1 MKIYNSKDYQKREG
15 SRLSLF
21 LGEEKPLLASLPA
34 TRYEL
39 ASFKKATVQFNY
51 HIAVEKM
58 YYSVPYQYIKRKV
71 DVRLT
76 DAVVEIF
83 ISNDRIASHRRLY
96 GRAGQYSTVTEHMQH
111 MPPNHQKFLEWNGD
125 RFRNWAKKIG
135 SNTFEVVD
143 RILASGE
150 VEQQYYRSCMGLLKL
165 AERYSKEKLEA
176 ACSKALMYSDSPS
189 YKSISNLIRTL
200 KSENFNKS
208 EPKDESRKYGITR
221 GAKYYGGRQGD

>member
-1 MKIYNSKDYQKREG
+1 M
-15 SRLSLF
+15 
-21 LGEEKPLLASLPA
+21 
-34 TRYEL
+34 
-39 ASFKKATVQFNY
+39 
-51 HIAVEKM
+51 
-58 YYSVPYQYIKRKV
+58 
-71 DVRLT
+71 
-76 DAVVEIF
+76 
-83 ISNDRIASHRRLY
+83 
-96 GRAGQYSTVTEHMQH
+96 TEH

-176 ACSKALMYSDSPS
+176 TCSKALMYSDSPS

-200 KSENFNKS
+200 KPEDFNRP
-208 EPKDESRKYGITR
+208 EPKDEEVRHHSWCEILRRTPR
-221 GAKYYGGRQGD
+221 